1 MHVMLKRAAASA
13 IPALLG
19 LAIYPATA
27 MAAPQSGPVRGGAA
41 HGVIVYGKGNTLTGN
56 HVSAN
61 AGSGTSNS
69 RGATTGN
76 GIVGVTGNSAKGRT
90 AAAGRP

>member
-1 MHVMLKRAAASA
+1 MHIMLKRAATST

-27 MAAPQSGPVRGGAA
+27 MAAPQSGPVTGGAA
-41 HGVIVYGKGNTLTGN
+41 HGVVAYGSGNTLSGN

-61 AGSGTSNS
+61 PGSSIDNS

-76 GIVGVTGNSAKGRT
+76 GLVGASGNSVNKHVSAV
-90 AAAGRP
+90 APQ